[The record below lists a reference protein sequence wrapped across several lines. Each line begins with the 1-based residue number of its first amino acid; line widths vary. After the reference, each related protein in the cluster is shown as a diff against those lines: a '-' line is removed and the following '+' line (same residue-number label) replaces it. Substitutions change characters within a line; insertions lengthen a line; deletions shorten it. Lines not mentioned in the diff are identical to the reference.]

1 MTNLIEPTQ
10 ILEQAAKSV
19 TDRTIKK
26 PPSADLITA
35 LLESESTAKKDKPEA
50 NFSQL
55 IGNWRLCFVSS
66 KQTAQTVKKS
76 GQYLPIFLNI
86 QLSYSPTTLEKLEMG
101 NDPDFTPG
109 SIQNIIQVASVKFTI
124 NGPAKFYPK
133 KSLLA
138 FDFTR
143 MKVQMFGITL
153 YNGYIRDGKNSE
165 AKFYQRKINQEAFFA
180 YFLLTK
186 QAIAARGRGGGL
198 ALWARISAN

>member
-1 MTNLIEPTQ
+1 MTNLIEPTK

-19 TDRTIKK
+19 TDKTVKK
-26 PPSADLITA
+26 PPIPDLITA
-35 LLESESTAKKDKPEA
+35 LLESEAAAKKNKPEA

-66 KQTAQTVKKS
+66 KQTAKTAQKS
-76 GQYLPIFLNI
+76 GRYLPNFLNI
-86 QLSYSPTTLEKLEMG
+86 QLGYSPTTLEKVEIDQG
-101 NDPDFTPG
+101 SDFTPG

-124 NGPAKFYPK
+124 NGPAKFYPR

-143 MKVQMFGITL
+143 MKVQIFGITL
-153 YNGYIRDGKNSE
+153 YHGYIRGGKRSE
-165 AKFYQRKINQEAFFA
+165 AKFYQKKINQQAFFA

-186 QAIAARGRGGGL
+186 EAIAARGRGGGL
-198 ALWARISAN
+198 ALWARI

>member
-1 MTNLIEPTQ
+1 MTNLIEPNQ
-10 ILEQAAKSV
+10 ILEQAAKSL
-19 TDRTIKK
+19 TDRTVTK
-26 PPSADLITA
+26 PPVQDLITA
-35 LLESESTAKKDKPEA
+35 LLESEATAKKNKPEV

-66 KQTAQTVKKS
+66 KQTAKTTEKS
-76 GQYLPIFLNI
+76 GRYLPSFLNI
-86 QLSYSPTTLEKLEMG
+86 QLGYSPTTLEKLELG
-101 NDPDFTPG
+101 NDPEFTPG

-143 MKVQMFGITL
+143 MKVQMFGLTL

-165 AKFYQRKINQEAFFA
+165 AKFYQRKINQQAFFA
-180 YFLLTK
+180 YFLLAEE
-186 QAIAARGRGGGL
+186 AIAARGRGGGL
-198 ALWARISAN
+198 ALWARICAN

>member
-1 MTNLIEPTQ
+1 MTNLIEPNQ

-19 TDRTIKK
+19 TDRSIKK
-26 PPSADLITA
+26 PPIPDLITA
-35 LLESESTAKKDKPEA
+35 LLESEAMAKKNKPEA

-66 KQTAQTVKKS
+66 KQTAQTAKKS
-76 GQYLPIFLNI
+76 GQYLPSFLNI
-86 QLSYSPTTLEKLEMG
+86 QLGYSTTTL
-101 NDPDFTPG
+101 NDTEISHLDSIPG

-133 KSLLA
+133 KWLLA

-143 MKVQMFGITL
+143 MKVQIFGITL
-153 YNGYIRDGKNSE
+153 YNGYIRDGRNSE
-165 AKFYQRKINQEAFFA
+165 AKFYQRKINQQAFFA
-180 YFLLTK
+180 YFLLAK
-186 QAIAARGRGGGL
+186 EAIAARGRGGGM